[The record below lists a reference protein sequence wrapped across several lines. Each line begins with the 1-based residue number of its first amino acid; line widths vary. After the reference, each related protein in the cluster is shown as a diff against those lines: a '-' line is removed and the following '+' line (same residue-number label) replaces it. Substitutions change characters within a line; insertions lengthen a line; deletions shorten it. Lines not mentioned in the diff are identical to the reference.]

1 MMAPGVRLPA
11 FYDSRARETFDKELT
26 KGRQYREH
34 LKRNNP
40 EQYILLK
47 QRQREATRRYRERRR
62 EVLARLRGYSPRTRQ
77 PNDENREDYSPEE
90 LPFFAG
96 ARVAGL
102 HQGARKS
109 SDLDMFHVDGE
120 RASGVLCK
128 VPQPAGPGTKT
139 AIQGTEEDAGP
150 RAVQAEASRCDEKVP
165 RQEEAADEANQATI
179 DRVRNTVPE
188 TQSRQVA
195 LLGADVVVRGRWRT
209 QWICVQTG
217 SVA

>member
-109 SDLDMFHVDGE
+109 SDLDMFHVDSE

-128 VPQPAGPGTKT
+128 VVSDTP
-139 AIQGTEEDAGP
+139 D
-150 RAVQAEASRCDEKVP
+150 CEK
-165 RQEEAADEANQATI
+165 
-179 DRVRNTVPE
+179 
-188 TQSRQVA
+188 S
-195 LLGADVVVRGRWRT
+195 G
-209 QWICVQTG
+209 
-217 SVA
+217 

>member
-1 MMAPGVRLPA
+1 MSISAAMMAPGVRLPA

-109 SDLDMFHVDGE
+109 SDLDMFHVDSE

-128 VPQPAGPGTKT
+128 VVSDTPDCEKSGWVGLLFQRTVKTVVCCHRPLAFRTHLYLTTFSPAPNRK
-139 AIQGTEEDAGP
+139 
-150 RAVQAEASRCDEKVP
+150 
-165 RQEEAADEANQATI
+165 
-179 DRVRNTVPE
+179 
-188 TQSRQVA
+188 
-195 LLGADVVVRGRWRT
+195 
-209 QWICVQTG
+209 
-217 SVA
+217 